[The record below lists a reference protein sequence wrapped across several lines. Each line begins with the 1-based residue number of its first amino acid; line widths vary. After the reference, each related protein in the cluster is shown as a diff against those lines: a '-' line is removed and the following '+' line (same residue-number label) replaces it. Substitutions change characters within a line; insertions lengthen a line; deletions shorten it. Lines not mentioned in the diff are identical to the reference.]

1 MSVRGMKMKDK
12 LLKYSMWLWRFS
24 PVFWILFSLF
34 VFCMIFGFTTLSVI
48 FTAICAIAITI
59 LFAPFVTEAVQRW
72 YRRLGDWWEDRP
84 WLKK

>member
-1 MSVRGMKMKDK
+1 
-12 LLKYSMWLWRFS
+12 
-24 PVFWILFSLF
+24 
-34 VFCMIFGFTTLSVI
+34 MIFGFTTLSVI